1 MDENKNILGELKLG
15 TNKKNNNIPSNE
27 DMYAKLCELT
37 EKYNLLEKDNEKN
50 KKNILVLNRQ
60 LLILKTFID
69 DYIIKF
75 SQDMENIKVNGMN
88 NNFNKENLN
97 DDLLINHKKAEEK
110 VEQKFGEL
118 KYKETVNFEKL
129 LKKILDT
136 QKDIIE
142 EENLKEFKKLS
153 HNLIEHQISPAIIIS
168 NFFREEVF
176 NKIYEKKDNID
187 IENVKRFSL
196 LQMEMV
202 NAANNIEFQLNT
214 FNPRFHK
221 KEKKDEKKDEKKEGI
236 KENKK
241 EEKKAAKKVDIVTEF
256 RNEFEITND
265 YASDKEIKKLL
276 KENQNDKLKTYNI
289 ILYKVL
295 HKK

>member
-1 MDENKNILGELKLG
+1 M
-15 TNKKNNNIPSNE
+15 
-27 DMYAKLCELT
+27 
-37 EKYNLLEKDNEKN
+37 
-50 KKNILVLNRQ
+50 LNRQ
-60 LLILKTFID
+60 LLILRTFID

-118 KYKETVNFEKL
+118 KYKEKVNFEKL

-153 HNLIEHQISPAIIIS
+153 HNLIEHQISPATIIS

-196 LQMEMV
+196 LQIEMV
-202 NAANNIEFQLNT
+202 NAENNIEFQLNT

-241 EEKKAAKKVDIVTEF
+241 EEKKVAKKEVAKKVDAVTEF
-256 RNEFEITND
+256 RNEFNITND
-265 YASDKEIKKLL
+265 YATDREIKKLL
-276 KENQNDKLKTYNI
+276 KENQNDKLKTYNVI
-289 ILYKVL
+289 MLKML
-295 HKK
+295 NKK

>member
-15 TNKKNNNIPSNE
+15 INKKKNNNIPSNE

-60 LLILKTFID
+60 LLILRTFID

-75 SQDMENIKVNGMN
+75 SQDIKNIKVNGMN

-97 DDLLINHKKAEEK
+97 DVLQINHKKAEEK

-118 KYKETVNFEKL
+118 KYKEKVNFEKL

-136 QKDIIE
+136 QKNIIE

-153 HNLIEHQISPAIIIS
+153 HNLIELQISPASIIS

-187 IENVKRFSL
+187 IENVRRFSL

-202 NAANNIEFQLNT
+202 NAANNIEFQLNIL
-214 FNPRFHK
+214 NPRFHK

-241 EEKKAAKKVDIVTEF
+241 EEKKAAKKVLYFLFIF
-256 RNEFEITND
+256 RFFLI
-265 YASDKEIKKLL
+265 IKKR
-276 KENQNDKLKTYNI
+276 YCC
-289 ILYKVL
+289 
-295 HKK
+295 

>member
-75 SQDMENIKVNGMN
+75 SQDMDIKVNGMN

-241 EEKKAAKKVDIVTEF
+241 EEKKAAKKVDIVAEF
-256 RNEFEITND
+256 RNEFDITND

>member
-75 SQDMENIKVNGMN
+75 SQDMDIKVNGMN

-110 VEQKFGEL
+110 VEQIRRA
-118 KYKETVNFEKL
+118 
-129 LKKILDT
+129 KI
-136 QKDIIE
+136 
-142 EENLKEFKKLS
+142 
-153 HNLIEHQISPAIIIS
+153 
-168 NFFREEVF
+168 
-176 NKIYEKKDNID
+176 
-187 IENVKRFSL
+187 
-196 LQMEMV
+196 
-202 NAANNIEFQLNT
+202 
-214 FNPRFHK
+214 
-221 KEKKDEKKDEKKEGI
+221 
-236 KENKK
+236 
-241 EEKKAAKKVDIVTEF
+241 
-256 RNEFEITND
+256 
-265 YASDKEIKKLL
+265 
-276 KENQNDKLKTYNI
+276 
-289 ILYKVL
+289 
-295 HKK
+295 